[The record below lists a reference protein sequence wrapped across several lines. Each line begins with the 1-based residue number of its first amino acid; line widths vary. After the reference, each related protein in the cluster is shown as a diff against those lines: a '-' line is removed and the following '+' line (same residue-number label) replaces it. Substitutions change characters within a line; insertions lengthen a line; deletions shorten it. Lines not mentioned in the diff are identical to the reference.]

1 MSPVAALIGQ
11 RGNLLHIRWS
21 YRNFTYLGGRT
32 LQEAATRYLLKDT
45 TAARATRAVVSDYRR
60 SLIPLDDAYGIR
72 LRGQYVWDFGTGKEL
87 ASWYPESE
95 TYANVFTPTKR
106 ITEQFRFAISLT
118 ESSSQKA
125 ETGLFGYTRS
135 CNQIAPV
142 GALYK
147 CPVGWELHKSFISA
161 LAVALDA
168 CWSLVVA

>member
-1 MSPVAALIGQ
+1 MVSGETFSTS
-11 RGNLLHIRWS
+11 GS

-60 SLIPLDDAYGIR
+60 SLIPLDDGYGIR

-106 ITEQFRFAISLT
+106 ITEQFRFAISPDG
-118 ESSSQKA
+118 EFIA
-125 ETGLFGYTRS
+125 EGGNGLIRLYKIVQSNCTRR
-135 CNQIAPV
+135 
-142 GALYK
+142 GALQM
-147 CPVGWELHKSFISA
+147 PGWLGAS
-161 LAVALDA
+161 
-168 CWSLVVA
+168 